1 MGLIRQKSIHYSV
14 VHFTGVLIGTLS
26 TILVYPLDRE
36 SYGLARL
43 LIDFSI
49 FLYPFALLG
58 FESVAIKYFPLFR
71 DSQEAKARFL
81 GMLLKIVLLACISV
95 ICIGWLWGW
104 EILEWL
110 ELRAGMHFS
119 KDPLIKRYIW
129 LSLPIIFFMSIG
141 WLFNQYLSNFHR
153 ILFPA
158 IFQNLIKISL
168 PVLVLL
174 IHYKIVGVD
183 ILAYGITANFLL
195 VAVLYIVYSYA
206 IGELRVSWRGS
217 RQDGEKWFTMLPFAM
232 FSLFGSLGTLIAFR
246 IDSIMVSTMIGLEHN
261 GDFGIA
267 STIAQ
272 TIAIPMN
279 AIIAIGAPVL
289 ATAWASTDMSK
300 IKEVY
305 QKSSINLLIPGL
317 WIYAGMWACLDPL
330 LALLPSDMDLSGM
343 KAVIL
348 LLGAARIFD
357 MATGINNE
365 IIAYSKH
372 FRFNFATVLLLAV
385 SNIVLN
391 LYFIPRHGIL
401 GAAMATSISLMVYN
415 MAKFVFIWI
424 RMDMQ
429 PFTTNTLKAIGIAL
443 LAYGSVAW
451 WPLIFNPLYELVLK
465 SAVLSG
471 VFLFFAW
478 RLSLSEDLINL
489 IHKTG
494 NFFTSK
500 K

>member
-1 MGLIRQKSIHYSV
+1 MGLIQRKSIHYSI
-14 VHFTGVLIGTLS
+14 VHFTGVLIGTMS
-26 TILVYPLDRE
+26 TILIYPLDRE
-36 SYGLARL
+36 AYGLARL

-71 DSQEAKARFL
+71 DNHQDKARFL
-81 GMLLKIVLLACISV
+81 GMLLKIVLLACIIV
-95 ICIGWLWGW
+95 LCVGWWWGW
-104 EILEWL
+104 EVLEWL
-110 ELRAGMHFS
+110 EIHAGMYFS
-119 KDPLIKRYIW
+119 KDPLIKHYIW

-141 WLFNQYLSNFHR
+141 WLFNQYLSNFHK

-168 PVLVLL
+168 PILILL
-174 IHYKIVGVD
+174 IHYQLAGID
-183 ILAYGITANFLL
+183 ILTYGITANFLL
-195 VAVLYIVYSYA
+195 MAILYVVYTYA
-206 IGELRVSWRGS
+206 IGELKVSWVGS
-217 RQDGEKWFTMLPFAM
+217 HLDGKKWSGMLPFAM
-232 FSLFGSLGTLIAFR
+232 YSLFGSLGTLIAFR
-246 IDSIMVSTMIGLEHN
+246 IDSVMVSTMVGLEHN

-289 ATAWASTDMSK
+289 ATAWASADMFK

-330 LALLPSDMDLSGM
+330 LALLPDEMDVSSM

-385 SNIVLN
+385 SNIALN
-391 LYFIPRHGIL
+391 LFFIPRFGIL

-429 PFTTNTLKAIGIAL
+429 PFTTNTLKAIGTAF
-443 LAYGSVAW
+443 LAYGSVVW
-451 WPLIFNPLYELVLK
+451 WPAIFSPLYELVFK
-465 SAVLSG
+465 SIVLS
-471 VFLFFAW
+471 VVYLFFAW
-478 RLSLSEDLINL
+478 RLALSEDLI
-489 IHKTG
+489 IIIQKIG

-500 K
+500 N